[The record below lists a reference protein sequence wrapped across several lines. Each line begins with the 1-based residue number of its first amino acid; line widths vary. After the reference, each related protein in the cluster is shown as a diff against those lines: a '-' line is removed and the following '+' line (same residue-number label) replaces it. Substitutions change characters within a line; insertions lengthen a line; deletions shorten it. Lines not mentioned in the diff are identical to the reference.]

1 MKTQK
6 EIKLAFNQFIHEH
19 SKKTSKT
26 VSQNVLKPYMKSI
39 QKALQNKISKKA
51 IFTFLKEQ
59 EIDITLRDFNRL
71 LKEYEFKQLN
81 KTCKVKE

>member
-1 MKTQK
+1 
-6 EIKLAFNQFIHEH
+6 
-19 SKKTSKT
+19 
-26 VSQNVLKPYMKSI
+26 MKSI

-51 IFTFLKEQ
+51 IFAFLKEQ

-71 LKEYEFKQLN
+71 LKEYELKQLN

>member
-6 EIKLAFNQFIHEH
+6 EIKLAFNQFINEH

-51 IFTFLKEQ
+51 IFAFLKEQ
-59 EIDITLRDFNRL
+59 EINITLRDFNRL
-71 LKEYEFKQLN
+71 LKEYELKQLN

>member
-6 EIKLAFNQFIHEH
+6 EIQLAFNQFIHEH
-19 SKKTSKT
+19 SKKATKT
-26 VSQNVLKPYMKSI
+26 VSKNVLKPYMKSI

-71 LKEYEFKQLN
+71 LKEYELKQLN
-81 KTCKVKE
+81 KTCKV

>member
-6 EIKLAFNQFIHEH
+6 EIKLAFNQFIHEY
-19 SKKTSKT
+19 SKKATKT
-26 VSQNVLKPYMKSI
+26 VSKNVLKPYMKSI

-71 LKEYEFKQLN
+71 LKEYELKQLN
-81 KTCKVKE
+81 KTCKV

>member
-6 EIKLAFNQFIHEH
+6 EIKLAFNQVIHEH

-71 LKEYEFKQLN
+71 LKEYELKQLN
-81 KTCKVKE
+81 KTCKV

>member
-6 EIKLAFNQFIHEH
+6 EIKLAFNQFIHEN

-26 VSQNVLKPYMKSI
+26 VSKNVLKPYMKSI

-71 LKEYEFKQLN
+71 LKEYELKQLN
-81 KTCKVKE
+81 KTCKV

>member
-6 EIKLAFNQFIHEH
+6 EIKLAFNQFIREH

-26 VSQNVLKPYMKSI
+26 ISKDVLKPYMKSI

-51 IFTFLKEQ
+51 IFAFLKEQ
-59 EIDITLRDFNRL
+59 EINITLRDFNHL
-71 LKEYEFKQLN
+71 LKEYELKQLN
-81 KTCKVKE
+81 KTSKAKE